1 MITAETKDGFA
12 VELSEEALDNVELL
26 DALAAVQDSDV
37 LSLGRTIRLL
47 MGKAQ
52 AKKLY
57 DHLRTE
63 DGRVPVVA
71 LSNALGE
78 LMESLQSRSRTPS
91 RPTPSPATL
100 RRQRPK
106 RPALPQRLPPRW

>member
-1 MITAETKDGFA
+1 MATPTM
-12 VELSEEALDNVELL
+12 STSS
-26 DALAAVQDSDV
+26 QP
-37 LSLGRTIRLL
+37 
-47 MGKAQ
+47 AQ

-78 LMESLQSRSRTPS
+78 LMESFRAGKNSSS
-91 RPTPSPATL
+91 SPA
-100 RRQRPK
+100 
-106 RPALPQRLPPRW
+106 

>member
-52 AKKLY
+52 AKKRY

-63 DGRVPVVA
+63 DGRVPASAVESA
-71 LSNALGE
+71 IMELFQSINAGKN
-78 LMESLQSRSRTPS
+78 SAS
-91 RPTPSPATL
+91 SPN
-100 RRQRPK
+100 
-106 RPALPQRLPPRW
+106 

>member
-26 DALAAVQDSDV
+26 DALAEVQDADV
-37 LSLGRTIRLL
+37 PSLGRTIRLL

-78 LMESLQSRSRTPS
+78 LMESFRAGKNSSS
-91 RPTPSPATL
+91 SPA
-100 RRQRPK
+100 
-106 RPALPQRLPPRW
+106 

>member
-47 MGKAQ
+47 DVYKRQVLACWQCSEGKE
-52 AKKLY
+52 K
-57 DHLRTE
+57 
-63 DGRVPVVA
+63 
-71 LSNALGE
+71 
-78 LMESLQSRSRTPS
+78 
-91 RPTPSPATL
+91 
-100 RRQRPK
+100 RRQRTSY
-106 RPALPQRLPPRW
+106 

>member
-12 VELSEEALDNVELL
+12 VELSEEALDNVEFL

-37 LSLGRTIRLL
+37 LSLGRTVRLL
-47 MGKAQ
+47 MGKEQ
-52 AKKLY
+52 TKKLY

-78 LMESLQSRSRTPS
+78 LMESFRAGKT
-91 RPTPSPATL
+91 
-100 RRQRPK
+100 
-106 RPALPQRLPPRW
+106 LPPLRPDRIG

>member
-1 MITAETKDGFA
+1 MKYVKQHFVTGMKVSLPDVLNRMEDGIAAALSLIHIF
-12 VELSEEALDNVELL
+12 SEEALDNVELL

-47 MGKAQ
+47 MGKEQ
-52 AKKLY
+52 TKKLY

-78 LMESLQSRSRTPS
+78 LMESFRAGKNSSS
-91 RPTPSPATL
+91 SPV
-100 RRQRPK
+100 
-106 RPALPQRLPPRW
+106 

>member
-26 DALAAVQDSDV
+26 DALAEVQDADV

-57 DHLRTE
+57 DHLRN
-63 DGRVPVVA
+63 DKGRVPPQAVA
-71 LSNALGE
+71 QALNE
-78 LMESLQSRSRTPS
+78 LLTSFSAGKNSAS
-91 RPTPSPATL
+91 SPN
-100 RRQRPK
+100 
-106 RPALPQRLPPRW
+106 